1 MINLITLVQQ
11 YLECCESLNIKGTT
25 PESFI
30 LTLDNEDAC
39 VFLMDY
45 MLSGGYSE
53 ESIENFIQELNKT
66 QVESFMV
73 ELCEVWKQLTL

>member
-1 MINLITLVQQ
+1 
-11 YLECCESLNIKGTT
+11 
-25 PESFI
+25 
-30 LTLDNEDAC
+30 
-39 VFLMDY
+39 MDY